1 MGSHNDLDKE
11 IITPMD
17 LTAQMNQFIP
27 YEYALHAA
35 VTILSLCQGSVVCF
49 LVCLPVCAI
58 HMLKLKNKEHKL
70 HCITRE
76 EYCKPMYRDKIF
88 NFIKLKLLYYAVLMV
103 ICVCTLGL
111 STINLLMWNIY
122 GSTIEIF
129 TGSSSTA
136 T

>member
-1 MGSHNDLDKE
+1 MQTIIGFLKCLCALMSLIFNLYFYLSHNDLDKE

-17 LTAQMNQFIP
+17 LTAQMNQVSVDITANSVQFIP

-88 NFIKLKLLYYAVLMV
+88 
-103 ICVCTLGL
+103 
-111 STINLLMWNIY
+111 
-122 GSTIEIF
+122 
-129 TGSSSTA
+129 
-136 T
+136 